1 MTETA
6 DAVVIGAGHNG
17 LVAGNILAD
26 AGWDVVVLEAE
37 TEPGGALRSAEVTA
51 PGFVN
56 DLFSA
61 FYPLA
66 VASPVIGSLHLE
78 DHGLQWSH
86 APLVIA
92 HPLGNGQAA
101 LLSRDIEETAA
112 SLDEFGSGDGDAWR
126 HLYGEWRQV
135 GRHVIDALLRP
146 FPPVRPAVR
155 LARALGLA
163 GGLRF
168 ARFALLPARRFGA
181 ELFAGNGAPALITG
195 CAMHTDLA
203 PYDPVSGFFGWLLT
217 MLGQEH
223 GFPAPVGGAGQLAA
237 AMVGRLGTRG
247 GVVICNSPVRRI
259 VVRGGTALGAVVE
272 DGKAYR
278 ARRAVLADL
287 PAPVLYGQVLD
298 DIAVPARLREDLA
311 RFQWDQPT
319 LKVDFA
325 LSSPVPWTEASAGQ
339 AGTVH
344 LGGDVN
350 RLSDYTISLL
360 EGRLPDRMYAVVGQM
375 TTADK
380 TRSPSGTEAFWAYTH
395 LPAGWTDPS
404 PDLLEQCVERLIE
417 TIERSAPGF
426 RDLILGQHVQSPADL
441 QRADASLV
449 GGTVNGG
456 TASLHQQLV
465 LRPTP
470 GLGRAETVVDRLYL
484 AGSSAHPGGG
494 VHGACGANAAAAALL
509 RDGLVGRAGSA
520 VMRRLLKRVQ
530 N

>member
-1 MTETA
+1 VTEAA
-6 DAVVIGAGHNG
+6 DAVVVGAGHNG
-17 LVAGNILAD
+17 LVAANVLAD
-26 AGWDVVVLEAE
+26 AGWDVVVLEAQP
-37 TEPGGALRSAEVTA
+37 EPGGAVRSAEITA

-66 VASPVIGSLHLE
+66 AASPAIRSLHLE

-86 APLVIA
+86 APLVLA
-92 HPLGNGQAA
+92 HPMGDGRAA
-101 LLSRDIEETAA
+101 LLSRHIDETAE
-112 SLDEFGSGDGDAWR
+112 SLEEFGAGDGDAWR
-126 HLYGEWRQV
+126 RLYGEWESV
-135 GRHVIDALLRP
+135 GSHVMEALLRP

-168 ARFALLPARRFGA
+168 ARLALLPARRFGA
-181 ELFAGNGAPALITG
+181 ELFTGPGAPALLTG

-203 PYDPVSGFFGWLLT
+203 PYDPASGFYGWLLT
-217 MLGQEH
+217 MLGQQN
-223 GFPAPVGGAGQLAA
+223 GFPAPVGGAGRLAD
-237 AMVGRLGTRG
+237 AMVTRLGTRG
-247 GVVICNSPVRRI
+247 GTVECNSPVTRI
-259 VVRGGTALGAVVE
+259 VVRDGVAVGAQVE
-272 DGKAYR
+272 DGRRFR

-287 PAPVLYGQVLD
+287 PAPVLYGHLLD
-298 DIAVPARLREDLA
+298 DAVVPARLREDIA
-311 RFQWDQPT
+311 RFHWDHPT

-325 LSSPVPWTEASAGQ
+325 LSGPVPWSDASVGR

-350 RLSDYTISLL
+350 RLSEYTISLL
-360 EGRLPDRMYAVVGQM
+360 EGRLPARMYAVVGQM

-395 LPAGWTDPS
+395 LPAGWTDP
-404 PDLLEQCVERLIE
+404 PPELVEQCVERLVE
-417 TIERSAPGF
+417 SIERYAPGV
-426 RDLILGQHVQSPADL
+426 RDLVLAQHIQSPADL
-441 QRADASLV
+441 QHMNPSLV
-449 GGTVNGG
+449 GGAVNGG

-465 LRPTP
+465 FRPTP

-509 RDGLVGRAGSA
+509 RDRLVGRAASS
-520 VMRRLLKRVQ
+520 VIRRLVKRVQ
-530 N
+530 D